1 MIHLPEIYSDKE
13 NVWHV
18 FKTAETLKVYLNK
31 IVFRKQSVH
40 LQNTRARAVY
50 ISSSFSLGVH
60 GIVTTEKY
68 KHY

>member
-31 IVFRKQSVH
+31 IVFRK
-40 LQNTRARAVY
+40 
-50 ISSSFSLGVH
+50 
-60 GIVTTEKY
+60 
-68 KHY
+68 